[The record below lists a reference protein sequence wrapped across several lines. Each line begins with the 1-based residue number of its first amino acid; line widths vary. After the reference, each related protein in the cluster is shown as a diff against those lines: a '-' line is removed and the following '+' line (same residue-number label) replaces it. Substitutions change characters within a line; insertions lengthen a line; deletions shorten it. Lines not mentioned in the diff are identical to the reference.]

1 MEDYRAMIRSTFD
14 LGSVRDAETLFE
26 TCIKNAF
33 PTFNFRRLELIRF
46 IREDQYMEGRS
57 WNHVFEIKKSSL
69 NGNPVW
75 EVHCHR
81 VTMGKTPDKHVYL
94 DYFSLGKL
102 LKDHMAELLNDIPTE
117 LTENFQH
124 GLDHHVVVKQAERC
138 NFRQFLT
145 YSHFAHGAVANEKQ

>member
-1 MEDYRAMIRSTFD
+1 MATYSAMIRSVFE
-14 LGSVRDAETLFE
+14 LGSVRDAEVLFE

-94 DYFSLGKL
+94 DYFSLGFVGY
-102 LKDHMAELLNDIPTE
+102 ME
-117 LTENFQH
+117 
-124 GLDHHVVVKQAERC
+124 
-138 NFRQFLT
+138 
-145 YSHFAHGAVANEKQ
+145 